1 MMEQTKES
9 SQTSGDTELDR
20 SKAATTATI
29 SAAVV
34 YATGALAINT
44 YLYELGITDFS
55 FAKPKLILTGI
66 LVLTT
71 FLLLAFSPM
80 FFAWRVAGSRR
91 IGTRT
96 LPTFW
101 KLAPWALTPIVLLVA
116 AAASLCFRDPT
127 GLGQITVWA
136 VSKRM
141 GTRTIP
147 KEFLGTF
154 IVAAGIYSPVCIAT
168 LSAFWSKRAFVRMQR
183 DAGRSA
189 TGVQIVS
196 FAVAMTCTVTSFVA
210 YIYLFTLT
218 FYPAVPQ
225 AFGGG
230 QPYFESFVVSK
241 DAGCEFQQL
250 GVPFINA
257 QQTVTAPLP
266 VLHESDT
273 LFAVWLKGSA
283 KEIENGMK
291 SGLGKGHFVVVQL
304 DKAKIEATRAYSFV
318 EDAPTLASPPA
329 TCN

>member
-1 MMEQTKES
+1 MAQSNTSQQT
-9 SQTSGDTELDR
+9 GDTQLDL
-20 SKAATTATI
+20 SKVATAVTV
-29 SAAVV
+29 SAAVA

-66 LVLTT
+66 LVLAT

-80 FFAWRVAGSRR
+80 FFAWRVAGSRK

-101 KLAPWALTPIVLLVA
+101 KIAPWTLTPIVLLVA
-116 AAASLCFRDPT
+116 ASASLCFKDPT

-141 GTRTIP
+141 GTRTLP
-147 KEFLGTF
+147 KEFLGTLV
-154 IVAAGIYSPVCIAT
+154 VAAGIYSPVCIAT
-168 LSAFWSKRAFVRMQR
+168 LSAFWSKRAFVRMQQ

-196 FAVAMTCTVTSFVA
+196 FAVAVTCTITSFIA
-210 YIYLFTLT
+210 YVYLFTLT

-230 QPYFESFVVSK
+230 QPYFESLVVSK

-257 QQTVTAPLP
+257 QQTITSPLP
-266 VLHESDT
+266 VLHESDI

-283 KEIENGMK
+283 GEIENGMK

-304 DKAKIEATRAYSFV
+304 DKTKINATRAYSFG

-329 TCN
+329 ACD